1 LDTDLHFEALDKE
14 CVMSLEMKSI
24 LLCLALLFGVA
35 GCNTLEGAGED
46 IEEGGEAI
54 QRSAG

>member
-1 LDTDLHFEALDKE
+1 
-14 CVMSLEMKSI
+14 MSLEMKSI

-46 IEEGGEAI
+46 IEQGGEAI